1 METIIG
7 IDLGTT
13 NSLCAVFKDGKPVL
27 IPNSHGEFLTPSAVG
42 IVDEQVIVGS
52 AAKELQ
58 VAQPEKA
65 SLHFKRSMGTD
76 TDFKIAGKVFNAPE
90 LSAVIL
96 KNLKEDAEKF
106 LGHDVKD
113 AVITVPAYFNDHQRK
128 ATKLAGKIAG
138 LNVRRIINE
147 PTAAALVYGF
157 HDQDADKKLMI
168 IDLGGGTFDVT
179 IMEIFEGSLEI
190 TTTAGESFLGGEDFT
205 FRMAAWTL
213 QQAGMNFEMVEFR
226 KPELMAR
233 LLKNCEKAKRD
244 FASEQKVSIRLPDD
258 KGELTDQSVTMTKD
272 QFNEIT
278 SELMKRLEKPVIR
291 ALRDADTLPDE
302 IDEVI
307 LVGGATRMSLVTE
320 FVKNLFKKDP
330 CCEFN
335 PDQVVALGAAVQAAL
350 IKDDQ
355 AVDDMVMTDVCPFTL
370 GTEVTK
376 VFGHQNQNG
385 YFLPIIHR
393 NTVIPVS
400 KEEIVYTMHDNQ
412 RQLNI
417 EVFQGEGR
425 KVKDNI
431 NLGDLKIDDLP
442 AKPKG
447 MPIHVRFSYDLNG
460 ILEVEVFIPEN
471 GKKYSTVLTNHAK
484 NLDESSVEDAVKKLQ
499 ELKFYPRDDM
509 ANRRLLLFAESIVG
523 ELNVFERN
531 SLEEVIDSFESAL
544 NSGDKDFYE
553 ATQKELLLKLSSL
566 GHPYKNNAEGFG
578 E

>member
-1 METIIG
+1 MDTIIG

-13 NSLCAVFKDGKPVL
+13 NSLCAVFKDGKPIL
-27 IPNSHGEFLTPSAVG
+27 IPNSQGEFLTPSAVG
-42 IVDEQVIVGS
+42 LVDEKVIVGA
-52 AAKELQ
+52 AAKDLKVNKPQ
-58 VAQPEKA
+58 QAA
-65 SLHFKRSMGTD
+65 LHFKRNMGTD
-76 TDFKIAGKVFNAPE
+76 SDFKIGKKVFNAPE
-90 LSAVIL
+90 LSAVVL
-96 KNLKEDAEKF
+96 KTLKEDAEKF
-106 LGHDVKD
+106 LGHEVKD

-138 LNVRRIINE
+138 LNVKRIINE

-190 TTTAGESFLGGEDFT
+190 TSTAGESFLGGEDFT

-233 LLKNCEKAKRD
+233 MLKLCEEAKRS
-244 FASEQKVSIRLPDD
+244 FVEKEKVEISIPDE
-258 KGELTDQSVTMTKD
+258 KGELTDQKISMSRE
-272 QFNEIT
+272 QFTEIT
-278 SELMKRLEKPVIR
+278 SELMMRLEKPVIR
-291 ALRDADTLPDE
+291 ALRDSETLPDE
-302 IDEVI
+302 VDEVI
-307 LVGGATRMSLVTE
+307 LVGGATRMNLVTDYI
-320 FVKNLFKKDP
+320 KNLFKKDP
-330 CCEFN
+330 CCEYN

-355 AVDDMVMTDVCPFTL
+355 AVEDMVMTDVCPFSL

-376 VFGHQNQNG
+376 VFGHQNQDG
-385 YFLPIIHR
+385 YFLPVIHR

-431 NLGDLKIDDLP
+431 QLGELKIDDLP
-442 AKPKG
+442 KHPKG
-447 MPIHVRFSYDLNG
+447 MPIHLRFSYDMNG

-471 GKKYSTVLTNHAK
+471 GKKYRTVLRNHAK
-484 NLDESSVEDAVKKLQ
+484 HLDEEDFQEAVDKIQ
-499 ELKFYPRDDM
+499 ELKFYPRDEI
-509 ANRRLLLFAESIVG
+509 ANRRLLLYAESVVG
-523 ELNVFERN
+523 ELNIYERK
-531 SLEEVIDSFESAL
+531 SLEELIDTFETAL

-553 ATQKELLLKLSSL
+553 STQKSLLVKLSSL
-566 GHPYKNNAEGFG
+566 GHPYKSNPEGLT
-578 E
+578 

>member
-13 NSLCAVFKDGKPVL
+13 NSLCAVFKEGKPIL

-42 IVDEQVIVGS
+42 LVDDQIIIGAAARELKVAKPEQ
-52 AAKELQ
+52 AA
-58 VAQPEKA
+58 
-65 SLHFKRSMGTD
+65 LHFKRTMGTE
-76 TDFKIAGKVFNAPE
+76 TDYKVGGKVFNAPE
-90 LSAVIL
+90 LSALIL
-96 KNLKEDAEKF
+96 KQLKEDAENF
-106 LGHDVKD
+106 LKHEVKD

-190 TTTAGESFLGGEDFT
+190 VSTAGESFLGGEDFT

-226 KPELMAR
+226 QPELMAR
-233 LLKNCEKAKRD
+233 MLKLCEEAKRD
-244 FASEQKVSIRLPDD
+244 FADKQEVEIRIPDD
-258 KGELTDQSVTMTKD
+258 KGELTEKSITMSRE
-272 QFNEIT
+272 QFTEIT
-278 SELMKRLEKPVIR
+278 AELMKRLEKPVIR
-291 ALRDADTLPDE
+291 SLRDSETLPDE

-307 LVGGATRMSLVTE
+307 LVGGATRMSLVND
-320 FVKNLFKKDP
+320 FIKNLFKKDP

-350 IKDDQ
+350 IKDDK
-355 AVDDMVMTDVCPFTL
+355 AVEDMVMTDVCPFTL

-376 VFGHQNQNG
+376 VFGHQNQDG
-385 YFLPIIHR
+385 YFLPVIHR

-425 KVKDNI
+425 KVKDNVQ
-431 NLGDLKIDDLP
+431 LGQLKIDDLP
-442 AKPKG
+442 THPKG
-447 MPIHVRFSYDLNG
+447 MPIHVRFSYDMNG
-460 ILEVEVFIPEN
+460 ILEVEVYIPEN
-471 GKKYSTVLTNHAK
+471 NKKYRTVLTNHAK
-484 NLDESSVEDAVKKLQ
+484 HLESDDVEEAVQKLQ
-499 ELKFYPRDDM
+499 KLKFYPRDDM
-509 ANRRLLLFAESIVG
+509 GNRRLLLFAESIVG
-523 ELNVFERN
+523 ELSVFERTG
-531 SLEEVIDSFESAL
+531 LEEMIDNFEAAM
-544 NSGDKDFYE
+544 NSGDKDYY
-553 ATQKELLLKLSSL
+553 QSSQNSLLMKLSSL
-566 GHPYKNNAEGFG
+566 GYPFQNKPKGSG